1 MKTSIL
7 LHGCCDKAEFN
18 DDQYPTGSNSHW
30 FPWLQKQLIKK
41 GISTQ
46 TPEMPT
52 PFSPEYEEWSK
63 VFGQFTVDQDSI
75 LVGHSCASGFL
86 IRWLQDHEIKINK
99 LILVAPWLD
108 PIKKRKG
115 FLDFELDPSLE
126 NKIDEIHI
134 FYSDNDSTVGVKES
148 VEMTSKA
155 FPKAVLHHLDNRG
168 HFTLE
173 DMDTVEFAE
182 LLDVVLN

>member
-7 LHGCCDKAEFN
+7 IHGCCDKVEFN
-18 DDQYPTGSNSHW
+18 DNQYPSGSNSHW
-30 FPWLQKQLIKK
+30 FPWLQKQLIKN

-52 PFSPEYEEWSK
+52 PFSPEYESWSK
-63 VFGQFTVDQDSI
+63 VFGQFNVDQDSV

-86 IRWLQDHEIKINK
+86 LRWLQNHDVKINK
-99 LILVAPWLD
+99 LVLVAPWLD

-115 FLDFELDPSLE
+115 FLDFELDITLQ
-126 NKIDEIHI
+126 NKINEIHI
-134 FYSDNDSTVGVKES
+134 FYSTNDSVAGVKES
-148 VEMTSKA
+148 VEIISNT
-155 FPKAVLHHLDNRG
+155 FPKAVLHYLDNKG

-173 DMDTVEFAE
+173 DMGTVEFPE
-182 LLDVVLN
+182 LLNILVN